1 MKKNF
6 LVLPKLGINR
16 AIFKLGGIASLSIAL
31 VFLISIK
38 KSYACSRILYHGD
51 GIEITGRSNDWYN
64 SQHNNFWVYPRGLER
79 NGASGS
85 NTIKWTSKYGSI
97 TLGGYDITTID
108 GLNEKGLSVN
118 VLYLSEADYGT
129 ITKDD
134 KRKSMSLAAWGQ
146 YTLDNFAT
154 VKEVVDAFKK
164 NEFYITQVDTPDGHA
179 GKAHLSISDPTGDS
193 AIFEYIKGE
202 LVIHHGSQYQVM
214 TNSPEFDK
222 QLTLT
227 NYWETIGGTTFL
239 PGTNKAADRF
249 VRGSFYL
256 KAIPKPKSDE
266 ESLAAVMSIVRNIS
280 VPLGITTPGQP
291 NISST
296 QWRILADHK
305 NLAYYLESPRSPYM
319 IWTKISDFDFS
330 PGSSTKK
337 LTLTEGSTFE
347 KDGKFVYGNVS
358 DYFVDAIPF
367 EFLGAPAVK

>member
-1 MKKNF
+1 M
-6 LVLPKLGINR
+6 LAGAPTI
-16 AIFKLGGIASLSIAL
+16 SL
-31 VFLISIK
+31 
-38 KSYACSRILYHGD
+38 ACSRILYHGD

-64 SQHNNFWVYPRGLER
+64 SQKNHFWVYPRGLKR

-85 NTIKWTSKYGSI
+85 NTMKWTSKYGSI
-97 TLGGYDITTID
+97 TLGGYDVTTID

-118 VLYLSEADYGT
+118 VLYLSESEYGT
-129 ITKDD
+129 PAKND

-154 VKEVVDAFKK
+154 VAEVVNAFRK
-164 NEFYITQVDTPDGHA
+164 NEFYIVQVNTPDGHA

-222 QLTLT
+222 QITLT
-227 NYWETIGGTTFL
+227 NYWESIGGTTFL

-256 KAIPKPKSDE
+256 KAIPKPKSEE
-266 ESLAAVMSIVRNIS
+266 ESLAAVMSVVRNMS

-305 NLAYYLESPRSPYM
+305 NLAYYFESPRSPYM
-319 IWTKISDFDFS
+319 IWTKISDFNFS
-330 PGSSTKK
+330 PGSPTKK

-347 KDGKFVYGNVS
+347 KDGQFIYGNVS
-358 DYFVDAIPF
+358 SYFVDATPF
-367 EFLGAPAVK
+367 EFLATDSN